1 MPVILAIDDEQTFLI
16 ALTEA
21 LQRSN
26 RDVVIETATTV
37 EHGLSLITR
46 RHFDVIV
53 TDFRMPGRDGLD
65 LLRDMRVLAPDT
77 PVLLLTGYG
86 SAALQEEALRCGAYA
101 VLEKPVDVD
110 VLYSAVTRSLLRS
123 ELLRRAAPPISE
135 SLLSR
140 TEEQDL
146 HQRIEQLN
154 ERLNQT
160 LRRAS

>member
-1 MPVILAIDDEQTFLI
+1 
-16 ALTEA
+16 
-21 LQRSN
+21 
-26 RDVVIETATTV
+26 
-37 EHGLSLITR
+37 
-46 RHFDVIV
+46 V